1 MNSEFPRLPHTP
13 PLATLP
19 TAVLHLGGIPHITT
33 ETPMPEILLETLTE
47 LKLAEGIHA
56 RIVTAD
62 TMTIAHVRLAKGANL
77 PEHKH
82 VHEQVVNVVDG
93 ELELIAEGKPHRLTR
108 GKVFVLPS
116 NIPHAAR
123 AISDCYV
130 IDVFHP
136 VREDFRVASFPGY
149 SAK

>member
-1 MNSEFPRLPHTP
+1 
-13 PLATLP
+13 
-19 TAVLHLGGIPHITT
+19 
-33 ETPMPEILLETLTE
+33 MPDLDLDSVPE
-47 LKLAEGIHA
+47 LKLADGIFA

-62 TMTIAHVRLAKGANL
+62 TMTIAHVRLEKGSDL

-82 VHEQVVNVVDG
+82 VHEQVVNVIDG
-93 ELELIAEGKPHRLTR
+93 ELELIVEGVPHRLQR

-123 AISDCYV
+123 AITNCFV

-136 VREDFRVASFPGY
+136 VREDFRAMSFPGY
-149 SAK
+149 KVDS